1 MFPSPFSCLVIF
13 FDCSELLL
21 SSTFS
26 LYQQTFKKVRN
37 MFDPPSSDVR
47 AINFGSF
54 GRPWG
59 TVKI

>member
-1 MFPSPFSCLVIF
+1 MFPSPFSVIVIC

-37 MFDPPSSDVR
+37 MFDPPSSDVC

-54 GRPWG
+54 GRW
-59 TVKI
+59 